1 MATITRSLILSL
13 LFPVLFAGCSSPTAS
28 LDMISVARK
37 GIRLASEG
45 EAQVHNEILQRL
57 QSQVSALD
65 SAFDVDVRL
74 VAAGQILDAND
85 NPVELSS
92 QWVISARKGYIAA
105 RDLTTKQIQLSKAA
119 HVKRLDNLK
128 TSAEA
133 LEMASNLIVQQWN
146 VANRIK
152 QHILE
157 VQRRFIND

>member
-133 LEMASNLIVQQWN
+133 LKMASNLIVQQWN